1 MVPKLSRVSP
11 LQMKSSNIDEDT
23 HEDDISNKIVPEVIK
38 APYEDFESIDFQQR
52 VSEEGPIDMQTWL
65 MYASIGISMGI
76 VAFGVDL
83 MVSELFRLKWG
94 TTQEM
99 LLSGGTTEAWLIY
112 LGISVL
118 FGGLASAM
126 TVYYGPGAAGSGIAE
141 LMGYLNGI
149 KVPGFISVNS
159 LVTKVFGNVL
169 AVSAGLA
176 VGKEGPLAHIGAIVG
191 QMMLYLPVKGYDQFH
206 NENSKRE
213 ASAAGAAAGVSAAF
227 GAPIGGTLLAYEA
240 SRPNTFWSFS
250 LMWKVFFS
258 SCISTFTLNILT
270 SAYEGQSL
278 EFLNAGLI
286 QFG

>member
-1 MVPKLSRVSP
+1 M
-11 LQMKSSNIDEDT
+11 ED
-23 HEDDISNKIVPEVIK
+23 
-38 APYEDFESIDFQQR
+38 
-52 VSEEGPIDMQTWL
+52 PINMQTWL
-65 MYASIGISMGI
+65 LYASVGIAMGF

-83 MVSELFRLKWG
+83 AVGELFRLKWG
-94 TTQEM
+94 TTQDM
-99 LLSGGTTEAWLIY
+99 LLNGGTTEAWLIY

-118 FGGLASAM
+118 FGGAASAM

-141 LMGYLNGI
+141 LMGYFNGI
-149 KVPGFISVNS
+149 KVPGFISVES
-159 LVTKVFGNVL
+159 LVTKVVGNVL

-191 QMMLYLPVKGYDQFH
+191 QGMLYLPVKGYEQFQ
-206 NENSKRE
+206 NESSKRE

-250 LMWKVFFS
+250 LMWKVFFC
-258 SCISTFTLNILT
+258 SCISTYTLNVLT
-270 SAYEGQSL
+270 SAFDGESL
-278 EFLNAGLI
+278 TFLNAGLI

>member
-1 MVPKLSRVSP
+1 M
-11 LQMKSSNIDEDT
+11 
-23 HEDDISNKIVPEVIK
+23 IVNK
-38 APYEDFESIDFQQR
+38 APYENYESIDFQQKIA
-52 VSEEGPIDMQTWL
+52 VDEEVDMQTWQL
-65 MYASIGISMGI
+65 YALVGISMGF

-83 MVSELFRLKWG
+83 MVGELFRLKWG
-94 TTQEM
+94 TTQDM
-99 LLSGGTTEAWLIY
+99 LLHGGKTEAWLIY

-118 FGGLASAM
+118 FGGSASAL

-141 LMGYLNGI
+141 LMGYFNGI
-149 KVPGFISVNS
+149 KVPGFISVSS

-191 QMMLYLPVKGYDQFH
+191 QGLLYLPVKGYEKFH
-206 NENSKRE
+206 NETSKRE

-227 GAPIGGTLLAYEA
+227 GAPIGGTLLAYEL
-240 SRPNTFWSFS
+240 SRPNTFWSFT

-270 SAYEGQSL
+270 SAY
-278 EFLNAGLI
+278 
-286 QFG
+286 